1 MKRQRIC
8 QGWVALI
15 ILVLLCGV
23 SGQVEDSSGASSGS
37 HPAPAIPRSLSA
49 EEVRALQEGEGMGLA
64 RPAELHGYPGPAH
77 VLDAARQGKIQL
89 YAEQRQAIER
99 IHSTMRA
106 EAQALG
112 REILAL
118 ESRLEASFRA
128 GGFGETELARQ
139 VEEIGRKWAALRLT
153 HLRAHL
159 LTRALLRPEQI
170 EEYYQ
175 FRGLPTEPSQHRRG
189 H

>member
-1 MKRQRIC
+1 MKTQRVRP
-8 QGWVALI
+8 GWSALI
-15 ILVLLCGV
+15 SLLFLVGEPGQAGESTGV
-23 SGQVEDSSGASSGS
+23 SSGS
-37 HPAPAIPRSLSA
+37 HPAPVALHGLSA
-49 EEVRALQEGEGMGLA
+49 SEVRALQEGEGMGLA
-64 RPAELHGYPGPAH
+64 RPAELSGYPGPAH
-77 VLDAARQGKIQL
+77 ILDAARQGKIQL

-99 IHSTMRA
+99 IHSAMKV

-128 GGFGETELARQ
+128 GGLEEAELARQ
-139 VEEIGRKWAALRLT
+139 VEEIGRKWAALRLA

-159 LTRALLRPEQI
+159 LTRSLLRPEQI
-170 EEYYQ
+170 EEYFQ
-175 FRGLPTEPSQHRRG
+175 FRGLPAESSQHRRG